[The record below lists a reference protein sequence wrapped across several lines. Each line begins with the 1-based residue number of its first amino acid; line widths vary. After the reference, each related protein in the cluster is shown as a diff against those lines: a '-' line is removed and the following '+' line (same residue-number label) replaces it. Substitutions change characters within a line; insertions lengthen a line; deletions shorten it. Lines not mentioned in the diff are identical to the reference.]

1 MLDIS
6 VQCIPLRFFI
16 FSDQNYY
23 QLSFTP
29 NSEMLYRY
37 LSISEL
43 LESQL
48 SDLMGGVTYQK
59 EKMKTNTQN
68 VMLLNSKP
76 HLVAAAEQHIGHS
89 PLISPCKR
97 LSECSCFPMCFL
109 LGPLYIRLQ
118 SKKIKQITVKGTG
131 SGLPLL

>member
-1 MLDIS
+1 
-6 VQCIPLRFFI
+6 
-16 FSDQNYY
+16 
-23 QLSFTP
+23 
-29 NSEMLYRY
+29 MLYRY

-76 HLVAAAEQHIGHS
+76 HLVAAAE
-89 PLISPCKR
+89 
-97 LSECSCFPMCFL
+97 
-109 LGPLYIRLQ
+109 
-118 SKKIKQITVKGTG
+118 
-131 SGLPLL
+131 